1 MTQEKYD
8 LVVLGGGISGYSAA
22 IRAAQLGKKVAIVE
36 KAQLGGTCLHKG
48 CIPTKSF
55 LKSADTYQLI
65 QHADA
70 YGISTSTPS
79 FNFSKVQERK
89 QRIVDTMHNGLQ
101 MLIKQK
107 KIDVFNGTGR
117 LLGPSIFSPQSG
129 TVSVTYDN
137 GESEL
142 LTNDYVL
149 IATGS
154 SPATLPFLPIDHQ
167 HVVTSDDLL
176 AMSTLPD
183 SITIIGAGVIGLE
196 FASFFS
202 QVGVEVHVIEA
213 AENIRINNSDAVS
226 QQLLTSLSA
235 RGVTFHT
242 GVALNDDNI
251 SVSDTNVT
259 FDLDTTIT
267 TDMALVAIGRRAN
280 ISDLGL
286 SNTEVIVTAQQT
298 IEVNEFM
305 QTKAPHIYASGDVIG
320 HLQLAHVGAKE
331 GVIAVEHM
339 FQQNPIAIDYNM
351 MPKCIYTTPEVA
363 AIGLSAETAKAQGYD
378 VKTVKAAFQ
387 TNGKAM
393 IMSPHTPEGFAE
405 LVVDRANDTIIG
417 ANLIGQNV
425 TEQINELSV
434 LQFLNGSA
442 LELGMATHAHPSM
455 SELLMELGLKYE
467 NQAIHL

>member
-36 KAQLGGTCLHKG
+36 KAELGGTCLHKG

-154 SPATLPFLPIDHQ
+154 SPATLPFLQIDHQ
-167 HVVTSDDLL
+167 RVVTSDDLL

-202 QVGVEVHVIEA
+202 QVGVDVHVIEA

-226 QQLLTSLSA
+226 QQLLKSLSA

-242 GVALNDDNI
+242 GIALNDDNI

-267 TDMALVAIGRRAN
+267 TDMALVAIGRRPN

-286 SNTEVIVTAQQT
+286 SNTEVVVTAQQT

-339 FQQNPIAIDYNM
+339 FQHNPIAIDYNM

-387 TNGKAM
+387 MNGKAM

-405 LVVDRANDTIIG
+405 LVIDQANGTIIG